1 MTEKT
6 DNTEFDI
13 NQLPE
18 PADIGDI
25 IMNLM
30 VNPNLS
36 PLNYFNDFTDGG
48 SDIDNLKE
56 GRYNE
61 SNFFDAGNGKQFMSM
76 TTHAMHHHLERDP
89 QKAAEILVARA
100 ARKMICYGARPLALT
115 AMLYHINYADP
126 NGNNIAQ
133 GIKKGLENAS
143 AVFGVQISDRKIRF
157 DHFDEHGN
165 NAPTLIVTL
174 VGVLNDNTEKQLVCM
189 DPGFK
194 SKGHNIFMLGRVT
207 NDISTSDYL
216 EFYHGISD
224 SPLPQ
229 FDLKLE
235 AQIAGSIKE
244 LVQLSLID
252 SAAPVAKGGVFFT
265 LLRAGWLKGLGF
277 DITTAAETRVDSF
290 LFGEAM
296 GRVIVSVSPENEDAF
311 IDYMYELKTP
321 YFTLGHVTKGEVR
334 IDDQSFG
341 YIDKMSGSI

>member
-1 MTEKT
+1 MTENKT
-6 DNTEFDI
+6 TNEFDI
-13 NQLPE
+13 NLLPE

-25 IMNLM
+25 VMNLM

-36 PLNYFNDFTDGG
+36 PLNYFNDFTDGAA
-48 SDIDNLKE
+48 DIDSLKE

-61 SNFFDAGNGKQFMSM
+61 SNFFDAGDGKKFMSM
-76 TTHAMHHHLERDP
+76 TIHALHHHLERDP
-89 QKAAEILVARA
+89 QKAAEILVSRA

-126 NGNNIAQ
+126 NGNTIAL
-133 GIKKGLENAS
+133 GIKKGLENA
-143 AVFGVQISDRKIRF
+143 AKVFDVQISDRKIRF

-174 VGVLNDNTEKQLVCM
+174 LGTLNDKGDATLACM

-194 SKGHNIFMLGRVT
+194 SKGHTIFLMGRVS
-207 NDISTSDYL
+207 NDIGTSDYL
-216 EFYHGISD
+216 EFYHGISN
-224 SPLPQ
+224 SPLPE
-229 FDLKLE
+229 FDLKFE
-235 AQIAGSIKE
+235 HKVAESVKE
-244 LVQLSLID
+244 LIKHSLID

-265 LLRAGWLKGLGF
+265 LLRSGWQKGLGF

-296 GRVIVSVSPENEDAF
+296 GRVVVSVSPDNEDAF
-311 IDYMYELKTP
+311 VDFMYESKTP
-321 YFTLGHVTKGEVR
+321 YFTLGHVTKGEIR

-341 YIDKMSGSI
+341 YIDKMSGTI

>member
-1 MTEKT
+1 MSDKT

-13 NQLPE
+13 NILPE
-18 PADIGDI
+18 PADIGDV

-56 GRYNE
+56 GRYND
-61 SNFFDAGNGKQFMSM
+61 SNFFDTGNGKQFMTM
-76 TTHAMHHHLERDP
+76 TTHALHHHLESDP
-89 QKAAEILVARA
+89 QKAAEILVSRA

-115 AMLYHINYADP
+115 ALLYHINYTDP
-126 NGNNIAQ
+126 NGNTIAQ
-133 GIKKGLENAS
+133 GIKRGIENTAG
-143 AVFGVQISDRKIRF
+143 VFGVQISDRKIRF
-157 DHFDEHGN
+157 DHFGEHLN

-174 VGVLNDNTEKQLVCM
+174 VGTLNECSDKQLACM

-194 SKGHNIFMLGRVT
+194 RKGHNIFMLGRVS
-207 NDISTSDYL
+207 NDLGTSDYL
-216 EFYHGISD
+216 EFYHGITE
-224 SPLPQ
+224 SPLPE

-235 AQIAGSIKE
+235 ANIAGSIKD
-244 LVQLSLID
+244 LIGKSLID

-265 LLRAGWLKGLGF
+265 LMRSGWINGLGF
-277 DITTAAETRVDSF
+277 DITTAAETRIDSF

-311 IDYMYELKTP
+311 VDYMYESKTP

-341 YIDKMSGSI
+341 YIDKMNATL